1 MKQISPLNEAFGKF
15 KSIIASTL
23 VFSFA
28 INCLLFVGPLYMLQ
42 IYDRVLSSRN
52 ETTLVM
58 ISLIALAMLMVY
70 GIMEFV
76 RSRMLVRAGLQFDDV
91 LTNSIFPRVVKARLA
106 NPNSGAEFILSD
118 IDKVREFM
126 TGQGILTF
134 FDALW
139 VPLFLVIC
147 YLFHPWLGAIAAG
160 GAIVIFALAFLNDF
174 TTKKQLQEANMAVQG
189 ANQFAGAVLQNAE
202 VIKSMGMEKP
212 LGERW
217 RERHGSMLTA
227 QAGASDK
234 AGAVMAFSKFVRMAL
249 QSAILGM
256 GAYLALQQQVSPGVM
271 IAASIMMG
279 RALSPVE
286 QSVAQ
291 WKQFVAARQ
300 ASARLKRLFDSVPSD
315 FERTELPNPKG
326 EISVEQ
332 FTTLVPGTRT
342 PLLKGITFQVPA
354 GETLAVVGPSGS
366 GKSTLLRSLVGVQPA
381 ANGTI
386 RIDGAELSQWNAE
399 QLGQNLG
406 YLPQDVKLFSGTIA
420 ENIARFAEAESEDVV
435 RAAKMAGVHDMILHL
450 KDGYETQI
458 GDNGHQLSG
467 GQRQRVGLARALFNL
482 PQIVIL
488 DEPNSN
494 LDNEGEEALTEAIKA
509 LKEIGITVIVA
520 THKTNLLA
528 VCDRVLVMQDGTIR
542 GLTTPRELL
551 KPGGGATPQTPA
563 AQPVAA
569 KPQVAPSVSNVV
581 NVQ

>member
-1 MKQISPLNEAFGKF
+1 
-15 KSIIASTL
+15 
-23 VFSFA
+23 
-28 INCLLFVGPLYMLQ
+28 
-42 IYDRVLSSRN
+42 
-52 ETTLVM
+52 M

-91 LTNSIFPRVVKARLA
+91 LTNTIFPRVVKARLA
-106 NPNSGAEFILSD
+106 NPNGGAEYILSD
-118 IDKVREFM
+118 IDKVREFL

-160 GAIVIFALAFLNDF
+160 GAIVIFVLAFLNDF
-174 TTKKQLQEANMAVQG
+174 TTKKQLQEANNAVQS

-217 RERHGSMLTA
+217 QDRHATMLTA

-234 AGAVMAFSKFVRMAL
+234 AGAVMAFSKFIRMAL

-300 ASARLKRLFDSVPSD
+300 ASQRMKRLFDSVPAD
-315 FERTELPNPKG
+315 LERTELPKPVG

-342 PLLKGITFQVPA
+342 PLLKGINFQVPA
-354 GETLAVVGPSGS
+354 GQTLAVVGPSGS

-399 QLGQNLG
+399 QLGQHLG
-406 YLPQDVKLFSGTIA
+406 YLPQDVKLFAGTIA
-420 ENIARFAEAESEDVV
+420 ENISRFRDADSDDVV
-435 RAAKMAGVHDMILHL
+435 RAAKMAGVHEMILHL

-467 GQRQRVGLARALFNL
+467 GQRQRVGLARALFGL

-494 LDNEGEEALTEAIKA
+494 LDNDGEAALTDAIRS

-528 VCDRVLVMQDGTIR
+528 VCDKVLVMQDGAVR
-542 GLTTPRELL
+542 ALTTPRELL
-551 KPGGGATPQTPA
+551 KPAES
-563 AQPVAA
+563 
-569 KPQVAPSVSNVV
+569 VAPKNPAKAAAAPVVNNVV

>member
-1 MKQISPLNEAFGKF
+1 MKQISPLKQAYGKF
-15 KSIIASTL
+15 RKIILSTL
-23 VFSFA
+23 VFSLA

-76 RSRMLVRAGLQFDDV
+76 RSRMLVRAGLQFDEV
-91 LTNSIFPRVVKARLA
+91 LTNTIFPRVVKARLA
-106 NPNSGAEFILSD
+106 NPNGGAEYILSD
-118 IDKVREFM
+118 IDKVREFL

-139 VPLFLVIC
+139 VPLFLIIC
-147 YLFHPWLGAIAAG
+147 YLFHPWLGAIAIA
-160 GAIVIFALAFLNDF
+160 GAIVIFILAFLNDYM
-174 TTKKQLQEANMAVQG
+174 TKSQLQEANNAVQG

-202 VIKSMGMEKP
+202 VIRSMGMEKP

-217 RERHGSMLTA
+217 RDRHATMLVA

-234 AGAVMAFSKFVRMAL
+234 AGAIMAFSKFIRMAL

-300 ASARLKRLFDSVPSD
+300 ASERMKRLFDSVPAD
-315 FERTELPNPKG
+315 IERTELPKPMG

-342 PLLKGITFQVPA
+342 PLLKGINFQVPA
-354 GETLAVVGPSGS
+354 GQTLAVVGPSGS

-399 QLGQNLG
+399 QLGTYLG
-406 YLPQDVKLFSGTIA
+406 YLPQDVKLFSGSIA
-420 ENIARFAEAESEDVV
+420 ENISRFGDADSEDVV

-450 KDGYETQI
+450 QDGYETQI

-467 GQRQRVGLARALFNL
+467 GQRQRVGLARALFGL

-494 LDNEGEEALTEAIKA
+494 LDNDGELALTEAIRS
-509 LKEIGITVIVA
+509 LKEIGITIIVA

-528 VCDRVLVMQDGTIR
+528 VCDKVLVMQDGAVR
-542 GLTTPRELL
+542 ALTTPKELL
-551 KPGGGATPQTPA
+551 KPAESVPPAKGSAPTP
-563 AQPVAA
+563 V
-569 KPQVAPSVSNVV
+569 VSNVV